1 MRSALLA
8 RPSKLSIRRPGSTST
23 RQRVTPWVPV
33 CAPVERVAQL
43 VGVHTGKEGRV
54 WLTAPSRSMR
64 SKWGTAPSAAKRF
77 IMGTMKPSMP
87 KA

>member
-8 RPSKLSIRRPGSTST
+8 RPSKLSIRWPGATST
-23 RQRVTPWVPV
+23 RQRVTPCVPV

-54 WLTAPSRSMR
+54 WLTVPSRSKR
-64 SKWGTAPSAAKRF
+64 SKWGKAPPAANRF
-77 IMGTMKPSMP
+77 IIGTIKPSMP